1 MEFEYKKKTAW
12 VCEGAGSVQGVG
24 LWEVPGWTVPAGTA
38 KCRALLLPHSHCGVP
53 HAGGRAQWVEVSQG
67 LGAATNRDV
76 CAACR
81 RADRKEAVE
90 CLQLFLLSAKA
101 KRLLPS
107 LS

>member
-1 MEFEYKKKTAW
+1 MDGAHWHSQVQSSASATQLLWGASHRR
-12 VCEGAGSVQGVG
+12 EG
-24 LWEVPGWTVPAGTA
+24 TT
-38 KCRALLLPHSHCGVP
+38 
-53 HAGGRAQWVEVSQG
+53 VEVSQG

-81 RADRKEAVE
+81 RADRKEAVK

-107 LS
+107 HS